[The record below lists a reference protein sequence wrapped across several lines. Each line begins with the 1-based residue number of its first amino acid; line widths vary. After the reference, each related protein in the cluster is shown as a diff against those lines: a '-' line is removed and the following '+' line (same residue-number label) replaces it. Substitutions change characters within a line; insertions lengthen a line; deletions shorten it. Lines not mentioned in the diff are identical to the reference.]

1 MRHGYNGRLYILV
14 RTYDEHQ
21 IFRLGDVVSYRGEQI
36 FEKIEKAGFA
46 VGCMSPMNAD
56 NRLERPAY
64 FIPDPWTDSTPDNSR
79 MSNAL
84 HQALRQAV
92 NDNSRGKVK
101 ISTYLTLIWILV
113 TKTQK
118 TKLD

>member
-1 MRHGYNGRLYILV
+1 MSISHPNLSWFRKLFQLNLITTSSERVYEQIEPWIQWPSVYTCQ
-14 RTYDEHQ
+14 TYDEHQ

-64 FIPDPWTDSTPDNSR
+64 HS
-79 MSNAL
+79 
-84 HQALRQAV
+84 
-92 NDNSRGKVK
+92 
-101 ISTYLTLIWILV
+101 
-113 TKTQK
+113 
-118 TKLD
+118 